1 MPYIHVLLEYPPKPS
16 ISQIISSLKGL
27 SSPASDIMWG
37 LYLPHNLSC
46 IHYVLLKSVMFAAIV
61 NYVKM
66 IANEYLMSWSAALPT
81 FFITLREGVEAPLVV
96 GIVFACLHIA
106 RYI

>member
-1 MPYIHVLLEYPPKPS
+1 
-16 ISQIISSLKGL
+16 
-27 SSPASDIMWG
+27 
-37 LYLPHNLSC
+37 
-46 IHYVLLKSVMFAAIV
+46 MFAAIV

-106 RYI
+106 GYI